1 MKTFLAVSTIAIV
14 AAFAQT
20 TCAAPTENM
29 AGGQTGRIE
38 FNSITPTSMWPYA
51 RRNTTDTKPVTVYGD
66 LLLPKNASGKVPALV
81 LSHGSSGVS
90 PYAYEV
96 WAARMNAA
104 GVAVFIVDSFKPRGI
119 SESVHDQ
126 GVLSPAANVADAL
139 NGLRVL
145 ATHPAIDASR
155 IYHIGFSRGGTAA
168 FYTAWPM
175 YQAPVDTGGA
185 RFAGHIPVYPGMCNI
200 RYRADAGA
208 RATAPIFIAAADRAL
223 EDWGDSAVCERYAR
237 ELAASGQPVTYK
249 EYPGTYHSF
258 DGRSKFAYY
267 QDATTGKPCDMELQM
282 TDVPNSGVGRNA
294 RDFKTGRTL
303 ETLPEWS
310 AAVKACVTNTRLRA
324 GGNEAQSDA
333 LVRDVLNFIG
343 VSK

>member
-1 MKTFLAVSTIAIV
+1 MNSFAATFFIALASV
-14 AAFAQT
+14 AVQVAHAT
-20 TCAAPTENM
+20 PLDSL

-38 FNSITPTSMWPYA
+38 FNSITPTSVWTYV
-51 RRNTTDTKPVTVYGD
+51 RRNTTDTTPVTVYGD
-66 LLLPKNASGKVPALV
+66 LLLPKNVSAKVPALV

-90 PYAYEV
+90 PFAYEV

-119 SESVHDQ
+119 GESVHDQ

-145 ATHPAIDASR
+145 ATHPAVDASR

-200 RYRADAGA
+200 RYRADAGV

-249 EYPGTYHSF
+249 EYPGTYHSW
-258 DGRSKFAYY
+258 DGRGKFAYY

-282 TDVPNSGVGRNA
+282 TTVPGGGLGRNA
-294 RDFKTGRTL
+294 RDLKTGRTL
-303 ETLPEWS
+303 DTIPEWS
-310 AAVKACVTNTRLRA
+310 AAVKACTANARLRA
-324 GGNEAQSDA
+324 GGNEAQSDV
-333 LVRDVLNFIG
+333 LVRDVLTFMG
-343 VSK
+343 MK

>member
-1 MKTFLAVSTIAIV
+1 MNSFAVTFFIALASV
-14 AAFAQT
+14 AVQVAHS
-20 TCAAPTENM
+20 APLDSL
-29 AGGQTGRIE
+29 AGAQTGRIE
-38 FNSITPTSMWPYA
+38 FNSITPTSVWTYV
-51 RRNTTDTKPVTVYGD
+51 RRNTTDTKPVVVYGD
-66 LLLPKNASGKVPALV
+66 LLMPKNPSGKVPALI

-90 PYAYEV
+90 PFAYEV

-119 SESVHDQ
+119 SESAQDQ
-126 GVLSPAANVADAL
+126 GVLSPAANIADAM

-145 ATHPAIDASR
+145 ATHPAVDAAR

-175 YQAPVDTGGA
+175 YQRPVDTNGA

-200 RYRADAGA
+200 RYRADAGV

-249 EYPGTYHSF
+249 EYPGTYHGW
-258 DGRSKFAYY
+258 DGRSKFFYY
-267 QDATTGKPCDMELQM
+267 NNATTGKPCDMEVQM
-282 TDVPNSGVGRNA
+282 TDVAGGGLGRNA
-294 RDFKTGRTL
+294 RDLKTGRSLDTI
-303 ETLPEWS
+303 PEWS
-310 AAVKACVTNTRLRA
+310 AAVKACTPNARLRV

-333 LVRDVLNFIG
+333 LVRDVLTFMG
-343 VSK
+343 MK